1 MSMIWLAV
9 FAFGVVSMCDEIHET
24 YGISYAILGFSLAA
38 IGTSFPNVISCIA
51 VSKQGRTGMA
61 IANSLG
67 ANIQNVFLALALPWA
82 VQCVL
87 YGGSFKPPVADLFVS
102 IVWMFATLALMVII
116 VVLAGCKMP
125 KWSGVAFL
133 VTY

>member
-1 MSMIWLAV
+1 M
-9 FAFGVVSMCDEIHET
+9 G
-24 YGISYAILGFSLAA
+24 
-38 IGTSFPNVISCIA
+38 SFPNVISCIA
-51 VSKQGRTGMA
+51 VSKQGRTAMA

-82 VQCVL
+82 VQCAL
-87 YGGSFKPPVADLFVS
+87 NGGSFKPPVENLFVS
-102 IVWMFATLALMVII
+102 VMWMFATLGLMVLI

-133 VTY
+133 ATYAFYLVMQLGAEITECSTW